1 MFAMYC
7 CTCLQLGVHNATF
20 DSSKQTLRIFRAS
33 NGRRQ
38 TNCHPYSNE
47 LTCNCTTLW
56 HSTMISD
63 HSNLLSQLPCIM
75 WLAIYKPRK
84 FSLSWITNWVCF
96 VQTFNSL
103 SILFSSF
110 FTFYE
115 KIRVYFIVVNDIS
128 DLHYTWGSIDDNIA
142 HRGTK
147 ADHCSSQ
154 DLQVLLLILL
164 SATGWQTFVEVSWWQ
179 QQRLCCQRH
188 LVAEQGCVYSVF
200 TYELF
205 KRICQRKI
213 KWKKSFSWLSRLLFL
228 FFSLKK

>member
-1 MFAMYC
+1 
-7 CTCLQLGVHNATF
+7 
-20 DSSKQTLRIFRAS
+20 
-33 NGRRQ
+33 
-38 TNCHPYSNE
+38 
-47 LTCNCTTLW
+47 
-56 HSTMISD
+56 MISD

-110 FTFYE
+110 FMFYE
-115 KIRVYFIVVNDIS
+115 KIRVYFMVVNDIS

-179 QQRLCCQRH
+179 QQRLWCQRH
-188 LVAEQGCVYSVF
+188 LVAKQGCVYSVF

-205 KRICQRKI
+205 KRICQHKI

-228 FFSLKK
+228 SSL